1 MKKYKNIAQDIRI
14 IILIFGLISIIVFFL
29 GLNFIDDAVEFLAL
43 VLMLI
48 VCNSLIIWMFF
59 YLKELWY
66 VTYIKEDEIVQH
78 FFKNKKNISFKDIRY
93 IYFIDNILIFSTED
107 QQIDYSSKPSII
119 EKKKIKKKLKNCVII
134 TINLREKYFPL
145 LISQK
150 CKNVKKIK
158 IGKINKY
165 IENEFNI

>member
-1 MKKYKNIAQDIRI
+1 MSPPCIYKDYNIIKRVTLAYIVITI
-14 IILIFGLISIIVFFL
+14 IGNYYMSFFGYSYFTI
-29 GLNFIDDAVEFLAL
+29 N
-43 VLMLI
+43 
-48 VCNSLIIWMFF
+48 
-59 YLKELWY
+59 K
-66 VTYIKEDEIVQH
+66 DEIVQH

-134 TINLREKYFPL
+134 TINLREKYFSL